1 MWRGPWLAMLG
12 SESQNP
18 DPKEHQMNPIRHFRG
33 NLVAY
38 LALFVALCTGS
49 AYAANQ
55 ITSKDIAKNAV
66 KAKHIKDG
74 QVRGAELGAGAV
86 TGDKVADD
94 SLTGAD
100 IDESSLKLNLPQSQA
115 PAPEKPNLEFF
126 ARVVARGFIAGAGP
140 LSAADRCNSVMTPAD
155 GTNFGDQV
163 VIAPT
168 SLPEDVVFT
177 GTVGVDSVTYQA
189 CYTGAG
195 NVSLNGDVRYM
206 VLRTNE

>member
-1 MWRGPWLAMLG
+1 
-12 SESQNP
+12 
-18 DPKEHQMNPIRHFRG
+18 MNPIRHFRS
-33 NLVAY
+33 NVVAY

-55 ITSKDIAKNAV
+55 VTSKDIAKNAV

-86 TGDKVADD
+86 SGEKVADD

-100 IDESSLKLNLPQSQA
+100 IDEASLQLKLPPA
-115 PAPEKPNLEFF
+115 AAPEKPNLEFF

-140 LSAADRCNSVMTPAD
+140 LSAADRCNSVETPAD

-177 GTVGVDSVTYQA
+177 GTVGVDKVTYQA

-195 NVSLNGDVRYM
+195 NVSINGDVRYM

>member
-1 MWRGPWLAMLG
+1 
-12 SESQNP
+12 
-18 DPKEHQMNPIRHFRG
+18 MNLIRHFRG
-33 NLVAY
+33 NVVAY

-100 IDESSLKLNLPQSQA
+100 IDESTLALKLPT
-115 PAPEKPNLEFF
+115 PTPTPEPEKTNLEFF
-126 ARVVARGFIAGAGP
+126 AKVVSRGYISGVGP
-140 LSAADRCNSVMTPAD
+140 LSAADRCNGVMTPAD
-155 GTNFGDQV
+155 GVKFGDQV
-163 VIAPT
+163 VITPG
-168 SLPEDVVFT
+168 SLPEEVVFT

-195 NVSLNGDVRYM
+195 SVSLNGDVRYM

>member
-1 MWRGPWLAMLG
+1 
-12 SESQNP
+12 
-18 DPKEHQMNPIRHFRG
+18 MNPIRHFRS
-33 NLVAY
+33 NVVAY

-55 ITSKDIAKNAV
+55 VTSKDIAKNAV

-74 QVRGAELGAGAV
+74 QVRSAELGTAAV
-86 TGDKVADD
+86 TGEKVADD

-100 IDESSLKLNLPQSQA
+100 IDESSLQLKLPPAQMQ

-126 ARVVARGFIAGAGP
+126 AKVVARGFISGAGP
-140 LSAADRCNSVMTPAD
+140 LSAADRCNSVETPAD

-177 GTVGVDSVTYQA
+177 GTVGVDKVTYQA

-195 NVSLNGDVRYM
+195 SVSINGDVRYM